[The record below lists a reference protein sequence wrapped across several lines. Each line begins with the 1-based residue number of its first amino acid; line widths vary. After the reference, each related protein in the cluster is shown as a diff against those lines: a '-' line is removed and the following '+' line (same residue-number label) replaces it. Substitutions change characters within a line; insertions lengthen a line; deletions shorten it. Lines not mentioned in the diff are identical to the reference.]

1 MMRRTLTLLLAGLT
15 AALPAA
21 AEPLS
26 RAQAVA
32 RALEKNPTV
41 QRSLADRDGLRGRAK
56 QARADALP
64 EVSLYGTFL
73 RYQDPGFFNSP
84 NIGEFPPEILQAF
97 RPIASNLWDGNV
109 TLRQTLWSFS
119 LGKAIRAAG
128 HAEHLG
134 EENVRSAHQ
143 DVALR
148 AIFAYNAHLLA
159 QEQVKVG
166 EKIVRQKEKQ
176 LEMARNRRGAGVA
189 TDLEVLRFEV
199 DLANART
206 ALLRLQGA
214 VDLARGDLNAVMV
227 APTDTPIEPTDSLEF
242 VEKAADQKQVVKEA
256 VSTRS
261 EVKAVAWSE
270 KIYDEAIGIYK
281 ADMQPRLDFNSAY
294 GWSVRETGKFLQ
306 SNYKKWSLAVT
317 LKVPVFDGFRT
328 AGKVAQARA
337 DRARVGQDRVALE
350 TLIDLE
356 AKQAVDR
363 LRVAASVFHS
373 TELNVAQARKAVE
386 LTEANYRLGAAT
398 TLDVLDAQAALTQAE
413 FSRIEALHAHANA
426 RAGLRYVMGRD
437 PLAEGPD
444 DPPASPPTSTA
455 ASAAGAETRLENA
468 NARGPEGP
476 ALPAPS
482 PSPTASNATTGEPR

>member
-1 MMRRTLTLLLAGLT
+1 LIFRKADMERRFSLALALVVI
-15 AALPAA
+15 AAPAA

-26 RAQAVA
+26 RAEAVA
-32 RALEKNPTV
+32 RALERNPTV
-41 QRSLADRDGLRGRAK
+41 KRSLADRDGLRGRAK

-64 EVSLYGTFL
+64 EVSVYGTFL

-84 NIGEFPPEILQAF
+84 NIDEFPPEILQAF

-109 TLRQTLWSFS
+109 ALRQTLWSFS

-128 HAEHLG
+128 YAEHLG
-134 EENVRSAHQ
+134 EENVRSARQ

-159 QEQVKVG
+159 LEQVKVA
-166 EKIVRQKEKQ
+166 ETVVHQKEKQ
-176 LEMARNRRGAGVA
+176 LEMARNRRGAGVS

-206 ALLRLQGA
+206 TLLRLRGA
-214 VDLARGDLNAVMV
+214 ADLARGDLNAVMV
-227 APTDTPIEPTDSLEF
+227 EPTDKAIEPADALEF
-242 VEKAADQKQVVKEA
+242 VETAADQQQVVREA
-256 VSTRS
+256 VSSRP
-261 EVKAVAWSE
+261 EVKAVSWNE

-281 ADMQPRLDFNSAY
+281 ADMQPRLDFNGAY
-294 GWSVRETGKFLQ
+294 GWSVRETPNFFEP
-306 SNYKKWSLAVT
+306 NYKKWSLSVS
-317 LKVPVFDGFRT
+317 LKVPVFDGWRT

-363 LRVAASVFHS
+363 LRVASSVFRAA
-373 TELNVAQARKAVE
+373 ELNVTQARKA
-386 LTEANYRLGAAT
+386 LAMTEANYRLGAAT

-413 FSRIEALHAHANA
+413 FTRIEALHAHANA
-426 RAGLRYVMGRD
+426 RAGLRYVMGQD
-437 PLAEGPD
+437 PLEEGGLA
-444 DPPASPPTSTA
+444 PPP
-455 ASAAGAETRLENA
+455 
-468 NARGPEGP
+468 
-476 ALPAPS
+476 PAPS
-482 PSPTASNATTGEPR
+482 TAQALAPAGDETEVITAGPDRGTP